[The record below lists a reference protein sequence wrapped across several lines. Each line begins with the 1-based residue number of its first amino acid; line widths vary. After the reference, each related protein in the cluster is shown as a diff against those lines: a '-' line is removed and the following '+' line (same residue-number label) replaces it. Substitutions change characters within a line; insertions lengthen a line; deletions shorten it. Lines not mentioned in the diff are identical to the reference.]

1 MAPGYHLTR
10 RFSSLYGAAGVWA
23 IAGGG
28 LLTLA
33 TGATL
38 IGYLL
43 MGFAA
48 VLLVLIVTG
57 KILKERNYTQSDI
70 LIMFLPL
77 IGIVLMAL
85 VYFAVFQSSYLVL
98 AYLAIFILLSIL
110 AIAEARKSVTSQ
122 ND

>member
-10 RFSSLYGAAGVWA
+10 RFSQLYGAAGIWA

-43 MGFAA
+43 LAFAA

-57 KILKERNYTQSDI
+57 RILKERDYTQSDI
-70 LIMFLPL
+70 MILFLPL
-77 IGIVLMAL
+77 VGIVLMAL
-85 VYFAVFQSSYLVL
+85 VYFAVFQSSLLVW
-98 AYLAIFILLSIL
+98 AYLAVFVVLSFL
-110 AIAEARKSVTSQ
+110 AIAEARKSAT
-122 ND
+122 